1 MPVADKTFPSLI
13 MLPNPQPY
21 FAKLV
26 DPRRETRNE
35 RHALHATSD
44 DDGDLSWEWIHSEL
58 RSTCQ

>member
-1 MPVADKTFPSLI
+1 

-26 DPRRETRNE
+26 DPRRETRNK